1 MKTLITKSFALLVAA
16 LMMLPL
22 AADARWRGGGGG
34 GGMGGDSL
42 TAVRVSGPVL
52 VAPDDPVWANATAV
66 NVTLMFTDSVEGGMM
81 GGGGGS
87 NKSVSVKAIH
97 NGTDI
102 AFLLTWNDATQNNVI
117 EGPENFTDAG
127 AIMLNA
133 NMICRMGQPNNPTNI
148 WYWRAV
154 DDSVQN
160 LISGGLGTIT
170 HTVGDDNI
178 SAISVWNG
186 SQWQVVLSRPLSAI
200 DPDDQ
205 IELFPGGSYPIAFAT
220 WDGDNRERNGR
231 KYRSGMKTL
240 NIQN

>member
-1 MKTLITKSFALLVAA
+1 MKSCLMKIFACFITASFLISLVAD
-16 LMMLPL
+16 PVF
-22 AADARWRGGGGG
+22 ARGGMGGGGG
-34 GGMGGDSL
+34 L
-42 TAVRVSGPVL
+42 TAIRVSGSVQVSPY
-52 VAPDDPVWANATAV
+52 DPIWANAPV
-66 NVTLMFTDSVEGGMM
+66 VSVSLMFTDGGGM

-87 NKSVSVKAIH
+87 NSSVSVKAIH

-102 AFLLTWNDATQNNVI
+102 AFLLSWNDSTLNNVI
-117 EGPENFTDAG
+117 DGVENFSDAG

-170 HTVGDDNI
+170 HTLNDDNNFYASSI
-178 SAISVWNG
+178 YASG
-186 SQWQVVLSRPLSAI
+186 QWQVVLSRPLAAI

-205 IELFPGGSYPIAFAT
+205 IDLFVGGSYPIAFAT
-220 WDGDNRERNGR
+220 WDGANNERNGR